1 MKKITTKIIII
12 LFIPLLLSGCM
23 LQVKTKAEP
32 DGGIYRTIDSAMN
45 WENKSALLKTGDQ
58 VGSISG
64 LNVEFVKQDM
74 TDRLTLFA
82 STREQGLF
90 VSWDGA
96 ESWRSILADKGVIIG
111 VAVDSQSPCV
121 IYAATA
127 KDVYK
132 TNDCG
137 RRWQSIFYEKR
148 NDAQLTELVIDNTD
162 PKNLFLGTSVAG
174 KGEIVWSQDNGLS
187 WQVLKGNFKS
197 PVEGIYI
204 NPKNTR
210 IIYAALKKGFYRSPD
225 KGVTWEDLS
234 KRLEELKLKSG
245 DEVTDLSFLPNLED
259 GILTVSKYGM
269 LRSENSGID
278 WQAYILLQQPNTI
291 NILSLVVNQKDVN
304 EIYYGTDKG
313 IYRTVDGGANWITL
327 KSPTGRFVKSMI
339 MDPEFTNQLYLGAW
353 TPPKN

>member
-12 LFIPLLLSGCM
+12 LFTPFLLSGCF

-32 DGGIYRTIDSAMN
+32 NGGIYRTMDSGKN

-64 LNVEFVKQDM
+64 LNVEFIKRDL

-96 ESWRSILADKGVIIG
+96 ESWRSILADKGVIIN
-111 VAVDSQSPCV
+111 VAVDSKSPCV
-121 IYAATA
+121 IYAATS

-148 NDAQLTELVIDNTD
+148 NDAKLTELVIDNSD
-162 PKNLFLGTSVAG
+162 PMNLFLGTSVAG
-174 KGEIVWSQDNGLS
+174 KGEIIWSQDSGVS

-197 PVEGIYI
+197 SVQGIYI

-210 IIYAALKKGFYRSPD
+210 IIYTALKKGLYRSPD
-225 KGVTWEDLS
+225 KGVTWENLS
-234 KRLEELKLKSG
+234 EHLEELKLSKG
-245 DEVTDLSFLPNLED
+245 NEVIDLLFLPNLED
-259 GILTVSKYGM
+259 GILTVSKYGI

-291 NILSLVVNQKDVN
+291 NIFSLAINQKDVN

-313 IYRTVDGGANWITL
+313 IYRTVDGGANWMTL
-327 KSPTGRFVKSMI
+327 KSPTGRFIKSI
-339 MDPEFTNQLYLGAW
+339 VIDPEFTNLLYLAAW
-353 TPPKN
+353 MPPKN